1 VLSWSKAL
9 DYAVLFVDDNVQ
21 TLSTSNRLAPK
32 ALLAYSG
39 CGRRGRHP
47 LQSATGALAGI
58 SGLAAAVNTVN
69 GLVNGNSELTP
80 EGTVPV
86 C

>member
-1 VLSWSKAL
+1 
-9 DYAVLFVDDNVQ
+9 VLFVDDNVQ

-32 ALLAYSG
+32 SLHAYSG
-39 CGRRGRHP
+39 CGRRGRRS
-47 LQSATGALAGI
+47 LQCATDALAGV
-58 SGLAAAVNTVN
+58 SGFAMAVNTVN
-69 GLVNGNSELTP
+69 GLVNGNSELAS